1 MLAPS
6 MMSIRGDFA
15 CSSNTPHM
23 LAIDVSALRALR
35 YRGGYQPA
43 VITAGRGCVS
53 PSGLKQLRV
62 SPLGLEGR
70 HTLCRA
76 L

>member
-6 MMSIRGDFA
+6 MLCIRGVFT

-35 YRGGYQPA
+35 YHGGYQPA

-53 PSGLKQLRV
+53 PSGLNSQEL
-62 SPLGLEGR
+62 
-70 HTLCRA
+70 A